1 MAVRTDPYA
10 PAGRVHPVTA
20 LAPLVA
26 GASAGAGA
34 IHLAMVSAHSE
45 ELIDALGFAAAG
57 WFQLAF
63 AVLALTRRPPR
74 VALVLAIVANAALI
88 GLWAWSRTAGLPV
101 GAHEGIA
108 EPVGAI
114 DLVAVALQAVVI
126 VAACAWLAL
135 PDRQLLPSPVSAVA
149 GLAAV
154 ALASVVIVSPDTTT
168 LGAAGHAHG
177 TGALASGGDGHD
189 HGAAAATGP
198 AAHAAEMALVE
209 QQRCDWEFNPVSY
222 YEEARVLGIDTT
234 AGGAMSADHHGDSG
248 SGVVASVV
256 PDRLSGRGS
265 YQLDKLV
272 SLTSQ
277 AVSEVAAGRLVAELA
292 RSSDAE
298 YAAWLDWLV
307 ATGQVG
313 HAHDSHASAAPD
325 DTGGHGGHVGP
336 HTWKALV
343 DPADCEALAAEIEL
357 ARETALK
364 YPTAADATAAGWF
377 RVTPY
382 LPGIAA
388 HYMNFRY
395 VDDRFEI
402 DKPEMILY
410 DGNGPDARVVGLSYY
425 VTLPGSAE
433 PTQGFT
439 GDNDHYHRHIGLCV
453 GAGGVIGDSTTT
465 PEECAAMGGVKQDG
479 SAGWMSHA
487 WVVPG
492 CESPW
497 GLFSGAN
504 PILDDALARESGKND
519 GGCAASS
526 VRDRYDLSPGRAP
539 QAAGVDA
546 SGVASGR

>member
-1 MAVRTDPYA
+1 MATTVEPGPRRRLRAHT
-10 PAGRVHPVTA
+10 
-20 LAPLVA
+20 LAPLAA

-34 IHLAMVSAHSE
+34 IHLAMVPAHTES
-45 ELIDALGFAAAG
+45 LVDALGFAAAG
-57 WFQLAF
+57 WLQLGF
-63 AVLALTRRPPR
+63 AVALLTRRPPR
-74 VALVLAIVANAALI
+74 VALTLAVALNAVLI
-88 GLWAWSRTAGLPV
+88 GLWAWSRTAGLPL

-114 DLVAVALQAVVI
+114 DLVAVCLEAVVI
-126 VAACAWLAL
+126 VTALAML
-135 PDRQLLPSPVSAVA
+135 LLPEGVPLPNPVSGVA

-154 ALASVVIVSPDTTT
+154 ALASVVIVSPDSATH
-168 LGAAGHAHG
+168 GAAGHTHG
-177 TGALASGGDGHD
+177 SGALASAAGGHD
-189 HGAAAATGP
+189 HGGASDPTG
-198 AAHAAEMALVE
+198 HAAEMALVE
-209 QQRCDWEFNPVSY
+209 QQRCDWGFNPVSY
-222 YEEARVLGIDTT
+222 YEEARLLGIDTT
-234 AGGAMSADHHGDSG
+234 AGGAMSADHHAGTG
-248 SGVVASVV
+248 SGVAAAVV
-256 PDRLSGRGS
+256 PDRLAGRGS

-292 RSSDAE
+292 NASDAE

-313 HAHDSHASAAPD
+313 HAHDHTSAAPD

-343 DPADCEALAAEIEL
+343 DPADCDALEREIDL
-357 ARETALK
+357 ARETALR

-388 HYMNFRY
+388 HYMNFSL

-410 DGNGPDARVVGLSYY
+410 DGDGPDARVVGLSYY
-425 VTLPGSAE
+425 IVLPGSAE

-465 PEECAAMGGVKQDG
+465 PEECAALGGVKQDG

-504 PILDDALARESGKND
+504 PILDGALARESGENE
-519 GGCAASS
+519 GGCVASS
-526 VRDRYDLSPGRAP
+526 VRDRYDLSPGRP
-539 QAAGVDA
+539 PSPGPGDVT
-546 SGVASGR
+546 GVASGR